1 MILFPFWNVAM
12 YFYWFFGND
21 FSFMLLI
28 HAYLYFEDIG
38 DKMLIDT
45 YLGYEIFFSL
55 ITCGNGAVNLKQ
67 PKSVAVL

>member
-1 MILFPFWNVAM
+1 
-12 YFYWFFGND
+12 
-21 FSFMLLI
+21 MLLI